1 MALPAGVA
9 RVLRASLLP
18 TGARDEAERVVA
30 AQRPQDL
37 RGLGEAARFHGI
49 PAYVHAA
56 TAGLPLVPEGERD
69 HLAGMRRQVVLR
81 HLRTIN
87 DLRHLE
93 RVLTTAG
100 IPWLVIKGPTLA
112 EPVHGAVELRYYGD
126 LDLLVP
132 GRHLAAA
139 MAALEEAGSEVL
151 DRNWTLI
158 GEQMKGEVHV
168 RLPSGTHLD
177 LHWHLFNDAER
188 RHLFPVDVDGLFSR
202 AREVRVGDAPVTTLS
217 LADTVVYVAMHMLH
231 SGGHRLVWLK
241 DVERL
246 LAQPELD
253 PEAVASRARAWD
265 GELVLTSAL
274 RRVELALGTPPHAP
288 AVHRACRPARAWSTV
303 ASWAWRRS
311 PAEAEDGEASL
322 GRVVSRSVQRSQAES
337 LRELARRG
345 LQHLRGGPDGHDGHE
360 PSADDPR
367 SDRFDA
373 GGAPGREAFLAR
385 VAREGG

>member
-56 TAGLPLVPEGERD
+56 TAGLPLVPEDERD

-188 RHLFPVDVDGLFSR
+188 RHLFPVDVDGLFAR
-202 AREVRVGDAPVTTLS
+202 AREVRVSDAPVTTLS

-246 LAQPELD
+246 LVQPELD
-253 PEAVASRARAWD
+253 PAEVAGRARTWD

-288 AVHRACRPARAWSTV
+288 TIRSACRPARTWSAA
-303 ASWAWRRS
+303 ASLAWRRS
-311 PAEAEDGEASL
+311 PAEGEDGEASL
-322 GRVVSRSVQRSQAES
+322 GRVVSRSVRGSQGES

-345 LQHLRGGPDGHDGHE
+345 LQHLRGGPDSHDEHE